1 MKSEST
7 QSALNRTSTFTSPA
21 KSAPSFVLL
30 IALAFVTQLAHGQ
43 TLTTL
48 YSFSGANGR
57 GPQAGVVRDTAGNL
71 YGTTY
76 SGGGSC
82 GCGTVFKL
90 NAAGK
95 LQLLHSFTY
104 WPDGSFPVAPLIRD
118 AAGNLYGTAA
128 SGGDFNSCQGNCGTV
143 FKVDAAG
150 RFTVLYSFSGSPD
163 GELPNSGGLI
173 RDANGNLYGMTELG
187 GDTSCF
193 NGLGCGTVF
202 KLDASNHETVLYR
215 FTATGAEGNNPAGGL
230 IRDAAGNLFGTTSA
244 GGDPACY
251 SGYGC
256 GALFKLDTTGKVT
269 VLHSFTGP
277 PDGNTPSTS
286 VVQVGSNLYGTTG
299 SGGSG
304 LGLWGTVFKFDKSGN
319 ETVLYSFA
327 GGAADGSGPG
337 AALISDAA
345 GNLYGTT
352 VGGGTFDAGTV
363 FMLDKTGKES
373 LLHSFTRSDGW
384 LPEASLIR
392 DAAGNLYGTTFKGGA
407 HRNGTIFKITP

>member
-7 QSALNRTSTFTSPA
+7 QSTLRRTSTFTSPA
-21 KSAPSFVLL
+21 KSSQSFVLL

-48 YSFSGANGR
+48 YSFTGNNGA
-57 GPQAGVVRDTAGNL
+57 GPQAGLVRDTAGNL
-71 YGTTY
+71 YGTTEF
-76 SGGGSC
+76 GGGSC
-82 GCGTVFKL
+82 DCGTVFKL

-95 LQLLHSFTY
+95 LQVLHRFTS
-104 WPDGSFPVAPLIRD
+104 WPDGKSPDAPLIRD

-128 SGGDFNSCQGNCGTV
+128 RGGDPNSCLGNCGTV

-150 RFTVLYSFSGSPD
+150 RFTVLYSFTGPPD
-163 GELPNSGGLI
+163 GDLPNSGGLI
-173 RDANGNLYGMTELG
+173 RDANGNFYGMTVFG
-187 GDTSCF
+187 GDTSC
-193 NGLGCGTVF
+193 NDGLGCGTVF

-215 FTATGAEGNNPAGGL
+215 FTATGAEGNIPVGGL
-230 IRDAAGNLFGTTSA
+230 IRDAAGNLFGTTSN

-251 SGYGC
+251 SGC
-256 GALFKLDTTGKVT
+256 GAMFKLDTTGRLT

-277 PDGNTPSTS
+277 PDGKYPSTS
-286 VVQVGSNLYGTTG
+286 LVQVGSNLYGTTF
-299 SGGSG
+299 SGGYG

-319 ETVLYSFA
+319 ETVFHSFA
-327 GGAADGSGPG
+327 GEATDGAAPFGSS
-337 AALISDAA
+337 LISDAA

-352 VGGGTFDAGTV
+352 EAGGLFDAGIV

-373 LLHSFTRSDGW
+373 VLHSFTRSDGW
-384 LPEASLIR
+384 QPEGSLIR
-392 DAAGNLYGTTFKGGA
+392 DAAGNLYGTTYNGGT